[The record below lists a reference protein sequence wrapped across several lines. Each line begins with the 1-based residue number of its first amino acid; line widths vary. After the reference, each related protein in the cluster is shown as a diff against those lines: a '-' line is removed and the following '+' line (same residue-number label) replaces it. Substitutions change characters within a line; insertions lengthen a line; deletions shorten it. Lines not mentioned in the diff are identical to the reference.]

1 MGKTGAN
8 DSTTARIAELLTA
21 YCDADY
27 RWELDGEWHP
37 LVVGRPTHRLEQA
50 FPQARRFGLLSAW
63 NPQSV
68 TLPEA
73 INRSADEMLH
83 AALLESGLAFRP
95 GFSSA
100 RNRSWREP
108 SWVVMDMALPVFDS
122 LTRRFGQLGTLSWR
136 RGEPI
141 RLRMHAT
148 RPAAIAP
155 HDQIDWL
162 GAAAAAD
169 DDSRRFG

>member
-1 MGKTGAN
+1 MGTHSTG
-8 DSTTARIAELLTA
+8 ARIAELLSA

>member
-1 MGKTGAN
+1 MGKTGAD

-122 LTRRFGQLGTLSWR
+122 LTRRFGQLGTLYCR
-136 RGEPI
+136 RGEPL
-141 RLRMHAT
+141 RLRMYHA
-148 RPAAIAP
+148 RPPAVAVPFVDWLPAA
-155 HDQIDWL
+155 
-162 GAAAAAD
+162 
-169 DDSRRFG
+169 R

>member
-1 MGKTGAN
+1 MGTHSTG
-8 DSTTARIAELLTA
+8 ARIAELLSA

-27 RWELDGEWHP
+27 RWELDGQWHP
-37 LVVGRPTHRLEQA
+37 LAVGRPAHALEQA

-68 TLPEA
+68 VLPDG
-73 INRSADEMLH
+73 INRAADEMMH
-83 AALLESGLAFRP
+83 DALLESGLPFRP

-108 SWVVMDMALPVFDS
+108 SWVVMDMALPVFDA
-122 LTRRFGQLGTLSWR
+122 LARRFGQLGTLSWR
-136 RGEPI
+136 RGEPV
-141 RLRMHAT
+141 RLRMYVA
-148 RPAAIAP
+148 RPAAVEP

-162 GAAAAAD
+162 GSPASAD
-169 DDSRRFG
+169 RQLG